1 MPPTH
6 RRCFKDLLFTL
17 VRLHRKHARTFASR
31 SLLLPL
37 VRESK
42 RTLKTLQ
49 KKAKN
54 NTREKKHT
62 APMGGTN
69 SKAPSSLSDGVRNL
83 SFDEKTAENDSSDA
97 SGDDEARRHR
107 SNDSSP
113 DDSNNST
120 TPKSLRKPT
129 TNTTRGSGG
138 SNAKSGTHANNTG
151 SSSNRLAGSD
161 QRRTD
166 DGGSNNENK
175 KNNLKM
181 SNDEETAS
189 GMKTNKTI
197 DKNKGSSGGV
207 GLENFGNT
215 CYCNSV
221 LQALYHCQPFKKLL
235 LEYHATQTDSDANL
249 LLSLGGLFAE
259 MSKKEQKAST
269 SSAKRVPVV
278 EPKKFVSRLKKSN
291 ECFNSYEHQDAHEFL
306 NYLLNECC
314 EILERERDEVKD
326 NYDSKRNSR
335 RNGSSAGSVTPRISS
350 GSGRLSVDEGSEGN
364 DVDLRN
370 VGEESK
376 SAATKNGSG
385 KDAANASAAL
395 TLSNAGSN
403 TNIGG
408 ISDALNMRKKASSN
422 GKKKEKQTW
431 VHEVFQG
438 ETVNE
443 TRCLW
448 CENVTSRSE
457 SFLEIS
463 VEVKPNSSIQQ
474 CLSDF
479 SASELLGGEDKF
491 QCDSCSGL
499 HEAHK
504 RLLIRTAPSVLAL
517 HLKRFKYVESVG
529 RMQKLNH
536 RVAFSRELK
545 LPNLSADSTS
555 SDDLYCLFAVVVH
568 IGSGPNHGHYVCF
581 ARTSGYKASGG
592 GASER
597 WVMFDDETVQD
608 MNTED
613 LESVFGSKGVVSGGG
628 GDADAGG
635 SEHGYILFYQKVAP
649 DGEDEEETFLEEE
662 AFLA

>member
-1 MPPTH
+1 MS
-6 RRCFKDLLFTL
+6 D
-17 VRLHRKHARTFASR
+17 
-31 SLLLPL
+31 
-37 VRESK
+37 
-42 RTLKTLQ
+42 
-49 KKAKN
+49 
-54 NTREKKHT
+54 
-62 APMGGTN
+62 N
-69 SKAPSSLSDGVRNL
+69 SED
-83 SFDEKTAENDSSDA
+83 TI
-97 SGDDEARRHR
+97 
-107 SNDSSP
+107 
-113 DDSNNST
+113 
-120 TPKSLRKPT
+120 
-129 TNTTRGSGG
+129 
-138 SNAKSGTHANNTG
+138 
-151 SSSNRLAGSD
+151 
-161 QRRTD
+161 
-166 DGGSNNENK
+166 
-175 KNNLKM
+175 
-181 SNDEETAS
+181 AS
-189 GMKTNKTI
+189 GMKTNTTS
-197 DKNKGSSGGV
+197 DKNKGASKGV

-259 MSKKEQKAST
+259 MSKKEQKALT

-335 RNGSSAGSVTPRISS
+335 RSGSSAGSVTPRISS

-370 VGEESK
+370 VEEESK
-376 SAATKNGSG
+376 SAANKNGAG

>member
-1 MPPTH
+1 
-6 RRCFKDLLFTL
+6 
-17 VRLHRKHARTFASR
+17 
-31 SLLLPL
+31 
-37 VRESK
+37 
-42 RTLKTLQ
+42 
-49 KKAKN
+49 
-54 NTREKKHT
+54 
-62 APMGGTN
+62 MGGTN
-69 SKAPSSLSDGVRNL
+69 SKAPSSLSDGVRNV
-83 SFDEKTAENDSSDA
+83 SFDEKTTENDLSDP
-97 SGDDEARRHR
+97 SDDDEERRHH

-113 DDSNNST
+113 RS
-120 TPKSLRKPT
+120 RKPT
-129 TNTTRGSGG
+129 QTTTRGSGG
-138 SNAKSGTHANNTG
+138 SNTHTSGTHASANNTHG
-151 SSSNRLAGSD
+151 SSSSKGSGSD
-161 QRRTD
+161 QRRKD
-166 DGGSNNENK
+166 DGGSNTECPANNNNNNNK

-181 SNDEETAS
+181 SNNEDIAS
-189 GMKTNKTI
+189 GKTNKTS
-197 DKNKGSSGGV
+197 DKNKGASGGV

-221 LQALYHCQPFKKLL
+221 LQALYHCQPFKKML

-259 MSKKEQKAST
+259 MSKKEQKALT

-335 RNGSSAGSVTPRISS
+335 RSGSSAGSVTPRISS

-376 SAATKNGSG
+376 SAANKNGSG

-408 ISDALNMRKKASSN
+408 ISDALNMRKKASSIS
-422 GKKKEKQTW
+422 KKKEKQTW

-613 LESVFGSKGVVSGGG
+613 LESVFGSKGVISGGG
-628 GDADAGG
+628 QGGDEDAGG

>member
-1 MPPTH
+1 
-6 RRCFKDLLFTL
+6 
-17 VRLHRKHARTFASR
+17 
-31 SLLLPL
+31 
-37 VRESK
+37 
-42 RTLKTLQ
+42 
-49 KKAKN
+49 
-54 NTREKKHT
+54 
-62 APMGGTN
+62 MGGTN
-69 SKAPSSLSDGVRNL
+69 SKAPSSLSDGVRNV
-83 SFDEKTAENDSSDA
+83 SFDEKTTENDLSDP
-97 SGDDEARRHR
+97 SDDDEERRHH

-113 DDSNNST
+113 RS
-120 TPKSLRKPT
+120 RKPT
-129 TNTTRGSGG
+129 QTTTRGSGG
-138 SNAKSGTHANNTG
+138 SNTHTSGTHASANNTHG
-151 SSSNRLAGSD
+151 SSSSKASGSD
-161 QRRTD
+161 QRRKD
-166 DGGSNNENK
+166 DGGSNTECPANNNNNNNK

-181 SNDEETAS
+181 SNNEDIAS
-189 GMKTNKTI
+189 GKTNKTS
-197 DKNKGSSGGV
+197 DKNKGASGGV

-221 LQALYHCQPFKKLL
+221 LQALYHCQPFKKML

-259 MSKKEQKAST
+259 MSKKEQKALT

-335 RNGSSAGSVTPRISS
+335 RSGSSAGSVTPRISN
-350 GSGRLSVDEGSEGN
+350 SGRLSVDEGSEGN

-370 VGEESK
+370 ASNVGEDSNK
-376 SAATKNGSG
+376 SAANKNGSG

-395 TLSNAGSN
+395 SLSNTGSN
-403 TNIGG
+403 TNVGG
-408 ISDALNMRKKASSN
+408 ISDAINMRKKASSKS
-422 GKKKEKQTW
+422 KKKEKQTW

-613 LESVFGSKGVVSGGG
+613 LESVFGSKGVPGGQGGG
-628 GDADAGG
+628 EEDAGG

-662 AFLA
+662 VFLA

>member
-1 MPPTH
+1 
-6 RRCFKDLLFTL
+6 
-17 VRLHRKHARTFASR
+17 
-31 SLLLPL
+31 
-37 VRESK
+37 
-42 RTLKTLQ
+42 
-49 KKAKN
+49 
-54 NTREKKHT
+54 
-62 APMGGTN
+62 MGGTN
-69 SKAPSSLSDGVRNL
+69 SKAPSSLSDGVRNV
-83 SFDEKTAENDSSDA
+83 SFDEKTTENDLSDP
-97 SGDDEARRHR
+97 SDDDEERRHH

-113 DDSNNST
+113 RS
-120 TPKSLRKPT
+120 RKPT
-129 TNTTRGSGG
+129 QTTTRGSGG
-138 SNAKSGTHANNTG
+138 SNTHTSGTHA
-151 SSSNRLAGSD
+151 SSSSKGSGSD
-161 QRRTD
+161 QRRKD
-166 DGGSNNENK
+166 DGGSNTECPANNNNNNNK

-181 SNDEETAS
+181 SNNEDIAS
-189 GMKTNKTI
+189 GKTNKTG
-197 DKNKGSSGGV
+197 DKNKGASGGV

-221 LQALYHCQPFKKLL
+221 LQALYHCQPFKKML

-259 MSKKEQKAST
+259 MSKKEQKALT

-335 RNGSSAGSVTPRISS
+335 RSGSSAGSVTPSISS
-350 GSGRLSVDEGSEGN
+350 GGGRLSVDEGSEGN

-376 SAATKNGSG
+376 SAANKNGSG

-408 ISDALNMRKKASSN
+408 ISDALNMRKKASSIS
-422 GKKKEKQTW
+422 KKKEKQTW

-613 LESVFGSKGVVSGGG
+613 LESVFGSKGVISGGG
-628 GDADAGG
+628 QGGDEDAGG

>member
-1 MPPTH
+1 M
-6 RRCFKDLLFTL
+6 
-17 VRLHRKHARTFASR
+17 RLHRKHARTFASR

-37 VRESK
+37 VRE
-42 RTLKTLQ
+42 KTNPQ
-49 KKAKN
+49 TSPEKSEER
-54 NTREKKHT
+54 TREKEKNKT
-62 APMGGTN
+62 PMGGTN
-69 SKAPSSLSDGVRNL
+69 SKAPSSSLSDGVRNL
-83 SFDEKTAENDSSDA
+83 SFDERTTENDLSETSSD
-97 SGDDEARRHR
+97 DEERRHH
-107 SNDSSP
+107 SKNSSP
-113 DDSNNST
+113 RS
-120 TPKSLRKPT
+120 RKPT
-129 TNTTRGSGG
+129 TNTTTRGSGG
-138 SNAKSGTHANNTG
+138 SNANKSSTLASSANNTNG
-151 SSSNRLAGSD
+151 SSSVKASGAD
-161 QRRTD
+161 RRRKD
-166 DGGSNNENK
+166 DNGSNDENK

-181 SNDEETAS
+181 SNNNEDTIAS
-189 GMKTNKTI
+189 GMKTNTTS
-197 DKNKGSSGGV
+197 DKNKGASKGV

-259 MSKKEQKAST
+259 MSKKEQKALT

-335 RNGSSAGSVTPRISS
+335 RSGSSAGSVTPRISS

-376 SAATKNGSG
+376 SAANKNGSG

-408 ISDALNMRKKASSN
+408 ISDALNMRKKASSKS
-422 GKKKEKQTW
+422 KKKEKQTW

-545 LPNLSADSTS
+545 LPTSPPTPPPPTTSTVSLPSSSTS
-555 SDDLYCLFAVVVH
+555 AA
-568 IGSGPNHGHYVCF
+568 
-581 ARTSGYKASGG
+581 ARTTATTSAS
-592 GASER
+592 
-597 WVMFDDETVQD
+597 
-608 MNTED
+608 
-613 LESVFGSKGVVSGGG
+613 LEPLATKPAEVVP
-628 GDADAGG
+628 ANGG
-635 SEHGYILFYQKVAP
+635 SCSTTKPFR
-649 DGEDEEETFLEEE
+649 T
-662 AFLA
+662 

>member
-1 MPPTH
+1 
-6 RRCFKDLLFTL
+6 
-17 VRLHRKHARTFASR
+17 
-31 SLLLPL
+31 
-37 VRESK
+37 
-42 RTLKTLQ
+42 
-49 KKAKN
+49 
-54 NTREKKHT
+54 
-62 APMGGTN
+62 MGGSG
-69 SKAPSSLSDGVRNL
+69 SKSSSSLSDGVRNL
-83 SFDEKTAENDSSDA
+83 SFDESERRSD
-97 SGDDEARRHR
+97 GNTITTNNHHRR
-107 SNDSSP
+107 SNDSSSATSLESYP
-113 DDSNNST
+113 VAATGGGGGLRKAT
-120 TPKSLRKPT
+120 TPFSST
-129 TNTTRGSGG
+129 GNATHGSGG
-138 SNAKSGTHANNTG
+138 LKSH
-151 SSSNRLAGSD
+151 SD
-161 QRRTD
+161 RQNQSRGNSG
-166 DGGSNNENK
+166 DGGSNFNSNANGGSGHARSTSSGGDDDTTKK
-175 KNNLKM
+175 KN
-181 SNDEETAS
+181 SNNNNNNR
-189 GMKTNKTI
+189 G
-197 DKNKGSSGGV
+197 SGGV

-249 LLSLGGLFAE
+249 LLSLGGLFTE
-259 MSKKEQKAST
+259 MSKKEQKALQ

-291 ECFNSYEHQDAHEFL
+291 ECFNSNEHQDAHEFL

-335 RNGSSAGSVTPRISS
+335 KSGDESISGTPRTSS
-350 GSGRLSVDEGSEGN
+350 GGRLSVDEGSDGN
-364 DVDLRN
+364 NVDLKKG
-370 VGEESK
+370 GEVSK
-376 SAATKNGSG
+376 SAASN
-385 KDAANASAAL
+385 KDTTNASTTPSSSKA
-395 TLSNAGSN
+395 SSN

-408 ISDALNMRKKASSN
+408 ISDALNMRKKAAMSN
-422 GKKKEKQTW
+422 SKQKEKQTW

-555 SDDLYCLFAVVVH
+555 VDDLYCLFAVVVH

-581 ARTSGYKASGG
+581 ARTSGYKSSGG

-608 MNTED
+608 MSTDD
-613 LESVFGSKGVVSGGG
+613 LESVFGSKGGVAGGG
-628 GDADAGG
+628 EDGG
-635 SEHGYILFYQKVAP
+635 SEHGYILFYQKVAKN
-649 DGEDEEETFLEEE
+649 GEDEEETFLEEE
-662 AFLA
+662 EFLA

>member
-1 MPPTH
+1 
-6 RRCFKDLLFTL
+6 
-17 VRLHRKHARTFASR
+17 
-31 SLLLPL
+31 
-37 VRESK
+37 
-42 RTLKTLQ
+42 
-49 KKAKN
+49 
-54 NTREKKHT
+54 
-62 APMGGTN
+62 MGGTN
-69 SKAPSSLSDGVRNL
+69 SKAPSSLSDGVRNV
-83 SFDEKTAENDSSDA
+83 SFDEKTTENDLSDP
-97 SGDDEARRHR
+97 SDDDEERRHH

-113 DDSNNST
+113 RS
-120 TPKSLRKPT
+120 RKPT
-129 TNTTRGSGG
+129 QTTTRGSGG
-138 SNAKSGTHANNTG
+138 SNTHTSGTHA
-151 SSSNRLAGSD
+151 SSSSKGSGSD
-161 QRRTD
+161 QRRKD
-166 DGGSNNENK
+166 DGGSNTECPANNNNNNNK

-181 SNDEETAS
+181 SNNEDIAS
-189 GMKTNKTI
+189 GKTNKTG
-197 DKNKGSSGGV
+197 DKIKGASGGV

-221 LQALYHCQPFKKLL
+221 LQALYHCQPFKKML

-259 MSKKEQKAST
+259 MSKKEQKALT

-335 RNGSSAGSVTPRISS
+335 RSGSSAGSVTPRISS

-376 SAATKNGSG
+376 SAANKNGSG

-408 ISDALNMRKKASSN
+408 ISDALNMRKKASSIS
-422 GKKKEKQTW
+422 KKKEKQTW

-613 LESVFGSKGVVSGGG
+613 LESVFGSKGVISGGG
-628 GDADAGG
+628 QGGDEDAGG

>member
-1 MPPTH
+1 
-6 RRCFKDLLFTL
+6 
-17 VRLHRKHARTFASR
+17 
-31 SLLLPL
+31 
-37 VRESK
+37 
-42 RTLKTLQ
+42 
-49 KKAKN
+49 
-54 NTREKKHT
+54 
-62 APMGGTN
+62 MGGTN
-69 SKAPSSLSDGVRNL
+69 SKAPSSLSDGVRNV
-83 SFDEKTAENDSSDA
+83 SFDEKTTENDLSDP
-97 SGDDEARRHR
+97 SDDDEERRHH

-113 DDSNNST
+113 RS
-120 TPKSLRKPT
+120 RKPT
-129 TNTTRGSGG
+129 QTTTRGSGG
-138 SNAKSGTHANNTG
+138 SNTHTSGTHA
-151 SSSNRLAGSD
+151 SSSSKGSGSD
-161 QRRTD
+161 QRRKD
-166 DGGSNNENK
+166 DGGSNTECPANNNNNNNNK

-181 SNDEETAS
+181 SNNEDIAS
-189 GMKTNKTI
+189 GMKTNTTS
-197 DKNKGSSGGV
+197 DKNKGASKGV

-259 MSKKEQKAST
+259 MSKKEQKALT

-335 RNGSSAGSVTPRISS
+335 RSGSSAGSVTPRISS

-376 SAATKNGSG
+376 SAANKNGSG

-408 ISDALNMRKKASSN
+408 ISDALNMRKKASSIS
-422 GKKKEKQTW
+422 KKKEKQTW

-613 LESVFGSKGVVSGGG
+613 LESVFGSKGVVSGGQE
-628 GDADAGG
+628 GDEDAGG

>member
-1 MPPTH
+1 
-6 RRCFKDLLFTL
+6 
-17 VRLHRKHARTFASR
+17 
-31 SLLLPL
+31 
-37 VRESK
+37 
-42 RTLKTLQ
+42 
-49 KKAKN
+49 
-54 NTREKKHT
+54 
-62 APMGGTN
+62 MGGTN
-69 SKAPSSLSDGVRNL
+69 SKAPSSLSDGVRNV
-83 SFDEKTAENDSSDA
+83 SFDEKTTENDLSDP
-97 SGDDEARRHR
+97 SDDDEERRHH

-113 DDSNNST
+113 RS
-120 TPKSLRKPT
+120 RKPT
-129 TNTTRGSGG
+129 QTTTRGSGG
-138 SNAKSGTHANNTG
+138 SNTHTSGTHA
-151 SSSNRLAGSD
+151 SSSSKGSGSD
-161 QRRTD
+161 QRRKD
-166 DGGSNNENK
+166 DGGSNTECPANKNNNNNK

-181 SNDEETAS
+181 SNNEDIAS
-189 GMKTNKTI
+189 GKTNKTG
-197 DKNKGSSGGV
+197 DKNKGASGGV

-221 LQALYHCQPFKKLL
+221 LQALYHCQPFKKML

-259 MSKKEQKAST
+259 MSKKEQKALT

-335 RNGSSAGSVTPRISS
+335 RSGSSAGSVTPRISS

-376 SAATKNGSG
+376 SAANKNGSG

-408 ISDALNMRKKASSN
+408 ISDALNMRKKASSIS
-422 GKKKEKQTW
+422 KKKEKQTW

-545 LPNLSADSTS
+545 LPNLSVDSTS

-613 LESVFGSKGVVSGGG
+613 LESVFGSKGVISGGGQG

>member
-1 MPPTH
+1 
-6 RRCFKDLLFTL
+6 
-17 VRLHRKHARTFASR
+17 
-31 SLLLPL
+31 
-37 VRESK
+37 
-42 RTLKTLQ
+42 
-49 KKAKN
+49 
-54 NTREKKHT
+54 
-62 APMGGTN
+62 MGGTN
-69 SKAPSSLSDGVRNL
+69 SKAPSSLSDGVRNV
-83 SFDEKTAENDSSDA
+83 SFDEKTTENDLSDP
-97 SGDDEARRHR
+97 SDDDEERRHH

-113 DDSNNST
+113 RS
-120 TPKSLRKPT
+120 RKPT
-129 TNTTRGSGG
+129 QTTTRGSGG
-138 SNAKSGTHANNTG
+138 SNTHTSGTHA
-151 SSSNRLAGSD
+151 SSSSKGSGSD
-161 QRRTD
+161 QRRKD
-166 DGGSNNENK
+166 DGGSNTECPANNNNNNNK

-181 SNDEETAS
+181 SNNEDIAS
-189 GMKTNKTI
+189 GKTNKTG
-197 DKNKGSSGGV
+197 DKNKGASGGV

-221 LQALYHCQPFKKLL
+221 LQALYHCQPFKKML

-259 MSKKEQKAST
+259 MSKKEQKALT

-335 RNGSSAGSVTPRISS
+335 RSGSSAGSVTPRISS

-376 SAATKNGSG
+376 SAANKNGSG

-408 ISDALNMRKKASSN
+408 ISDALNMRKKASSIS
-422 GKKKEKQTW
+422 KKKEKQTW

-613 LESVFGSKGVVSGGG
+613 LESVFGSKGVISGGG
-628 GDADAGG
+628 QGGDEDAGG

>member
-1 MPPTH
+1 
-6 RRCFKDLLFTL
+6 
-17 VRLHRKHARTFASR
+17 
-31 SLLLPL
+31 
-37 VRESK
+37 
-42 RTLKTLQ
+42 
-49 KKAKN
+49 
-54 NTREKKHT
+54 
-62 APMGGTN
+62 MGGTN
-69 SKAPSSLSDGVRNL
+69 SKAPSSLSDGVRNV
-83 SFDEKTAENDSSDA
+83 SFDEKTTENDLSDP
-97 SGDDEARRHR
+97 SDDDEERRHH

-113 DDSNNST
+113 RS
-120 TPKSLRKPT
+120 RKPT
-129 TNTTRGSGG
+129 QTTTRGSGG
-138 SNAKSGTHANNTG
+138 SNTHTSGTHA
-151 SSSNRLAGSD
+151 SSSSKGSGSD
-161 QRRTD
+161 QRRKD
-166 DGGSNNENK
+166 DGGSNTECPANNNNNNNK

-181 SNDEETAS
+181 SNNEDIAS
-189 GMKTNKTI
+189 GKTNKTG
-197 DKNKGSSGGV
+197 DKNKGASGGV

-221 LQALYHCQPFKKLL
+221 LQALYHCQPFKKML

-259 MSKKEQKAST
+259 MSKKEQKALT

-335 RNGSSAGSVTPRISS
+335 RSGSSAGSVTPRISS

-370 VGEESK
+370 VEEESK
-376 SAATKNGSG
+376 SAANKNGAR

-422 GKKKEKQTW
+422 SKKKEKQTW

-613 LESVFGSKGVVSGGG
+613 LESVFGSKGVVSGGQE
-628 GDADAGG
+628 GDEDAGG

>member
-1 MPPTH
+1 
-6 RRCFKDLLFTL
+6 
-17 VRLHRKHARTFASR
+17 
-31 SLLLPL
+31 
-37 VRESK
+37 
-42 RTLKTLQ
+42 
-49 KKAKN
+49 
-54 NTREKKHT
+54 
-62 APMGGTN
+62 MGGTN
-69 SKAPSSLSDGVRNL
+69 SKAPSSLSDGVRNV
-83 SFDEKTAENDSSDA
+83 SFDEKTTENDLSDP
-97 SGDDEARRHR
+97 SDDDEERRHH

-113 DDSNNST
+113 RS
-120 TPKSLRKPT
+120 RKPT
-129 TNTTRGSGG
+129 QTTTRGSGG
-138 SNAKSGTHANNTG
+138 SNTHTSGTHA
-151 SSSNRLAGSD
+151 SSSSKGSGSD
-161 QRRTD
+161 QRRKD
-166 DGGSNNENK
+166 DGGSNTECPANNNNNNNK

-181 SNDEETAS
+181 SNNEDIAS
-189 GMKTNKTI
+189 GKTNKTG
-197 DKNKGSSGGV
+197 DKNKGASGGV

-221 LQALYHCQPFKKLL
+221 LQALYHCQPFKKML

-259 MSKKEQKAST
+259 MSKKEQKALT

-335 RNGSSAGSVTPRISS
+335 RSGSSAGSVTPRISS

-376 SAATKNGSG
+376 SAANKNGSG

-408 ISDALNMRKKASSN
+408 ISDALSMRKKASSIS
-422 GKKKEKQTW
+422 KKKEKQTW

-613 LESVFGSKGVVSGGG
+613 LESVFGSKGVISGGG
-628 GDADAGG
+628 QGGDEDAGG

>member
-1 MPPTH
+1 
-6 RRCFKDLLFTL
+6 
-17 VRLHRKHARTFASR
+17 
-31 SLLLPL
+31 
-37 VRESK
+37 
-42 RTLKTLQ
+42 
-49 KKAKN
+49 
-54 NTREKKHT
+54 
-62 APMGGTN
+62 MGGTN
-69 SKAPSSLSDGVRNL
+69 SKAPSSSLSDGVRNL
-83 SFDEKTAENDSSDA
+83 SFDEERTTENGSSETSSD
-97 SGDDEARRHR
+97 DDERRHR

-113 DDSNNST
+113 RS
-120 TPKSLRKPT
+120 RKPT
-129 TNTTRGSGG
+129 TNTTTRGSGG
-138 SNAKSGTHANNTG
+138 SNATKSSTVASSANSTNG
-151 SSSNRLAGSD
+151 SSSAKASGAD
-161 QRRTD
+161 RRRKD
-166 DGGSNNENK
+166 DNGSNDENK

-181 SNDEETAS
+181 SDNSEDTIAS
-189 GMKTNKTI
+189 GMKTNTTS
-197 DKNKGSSGGV
+197 DKNKGASKGV

-259 MSKKEQKAST
+259 MSKKEQKALT

-335 RNGSSAGSVTPRISS
+335 RSGSSAGSVTPRISS

-370 VGEESK
+370 VEEESK
-376 SAATKNGSG
+376 SAANKNGAG

-422 GKKKEKQTW
+422 SKKKEKQTW

-613 LESVFGSKGVVSGGG
+613 LESVFGSKGVVSGGQE
-628 GDADAGG
+628 GDEDAGG

>member
-1 MPPTH
+1 
-6 RRCFKDLLFTL
+6 
-17 VRLHRKHARTFASR
+17 
-31 SLLLPL
+31 
-37 VRESK
+37 
-42 RTLKTLQ
+42 
-49 KKAKN
+49 
-54 NTREKKHT
+54 
-62 APMGGTN
+62 MGGTN
-69 SKAPSSLSDGVRNL
+69 SKAPSSLSDGVRNV
-83 SFDEKTAENDSSDA
+83 SFDEKTTENDLSDP
-97 SGDDEARRHR
+97 SDDDEERRHH

-113 DDSNNST
+113 RS
-120 TPKSLRKPT
+120 RKPT
-129 TNTTRGSGG
+129 QTTTRGSGG
-138 SNAKSGTHANNTG
+138 SNTHTSGTHA
-151 SSSNRLAGSD
+151 SSSSKGSGSD
-161 QRRTD
+161 QRRKD
-166 DGGSNNENK
+166 DGGSNTECPANNNNNNNK

-181 SNDEETAS
+181 SNNEDIAS
-189 GMKTNKTI
+189 GKTNKTG
-197 DKNKGSSGGV
+197 DKNKGASGGV

-221 LQALYHCQPFKKLL
+221 LQALYHCQPFKKML

-259 MSKKEQKAST
+259 MSKKEQKALT

-335 RNGSSAGSVTPRISS
+335 RSGSSAGSVTPRISS

-376 SAATKNGSG
+376 SAANKNGSG

-408 ISDALNMRKKASSN
+408 ISDALNMRKKASSIS
-422 GKKKEKQTW
+422 KKKEKQTW

-613 LESVFGSKGVVSGGG
+613 LESVFGSKGVISGGG
-628 GDADAGG
+628 QGGDEDAGG

-649 DGEDEEETFLEEE
+649 DGEDEIETFLEEE

>member
-1 MPPTH
+1 
-6 RRCFKDLLFTL
+6 
-17 VRLHRKHARTFASR
+17 
-31 SLLLPL
+31 
-37 VRESK
+37 
-42 RTLKTLQ
+42 
-49 KKAKN
+49 
-54 NTREKKHT
+54 
-62 APMGGTN
+62 MGGTN
-69 SKAPSSLSDGVRNL
+69 SKAPSSLSDGVRNV
-83 SFDEKTAENDSSDA
+83 SFDEKTTENDLSDP
-97 SGDDEARRHR
+97 SDDDEERRHH

-113 DDSNNST
+113 RS
-120 TPKSLRKPT
+120 RKPT
-129 TNTTRGSGG
+129 QTTTRGSGG
-138 SNAKSGTHANNTG
+138 SNTHTSGTHA
-151 SSSNRLAGSD
+151 SSSSKGSGSD
-161 QRRTD
+161 QRRKD
-166 DGGSNNENK
+166 DGGSNTECPANNNNNNNK

-181 SNDEETAS
+181 SNNEDIAS
-189 GMKTNKTI
+189 GKTNKTS
-197 DKNKGSSGGV
+197 DKNKGASGGV

-221 LQALYHCQPFKKLL
+221 LQALYHCQPFKKML

-259 MSKKEQKAST
+259 MSKKEQKALT

-335 RNGSSAGSVTPRISS
+335 RSGSSAGSVTPRISS

-376 SAATKNGSG
+376 SAANKNGSG

-408 ISDALNMRKKASSN
+408 ISDALSMRKKASSKS
-422 GKKKEKQTW
+422 KKKEKQTW

-613 LESVFGSKGVVSGGG
+613 LESVFGSKGVISGGG
-628 GDADAGG
+628 QGGDEDAGG